1 MNPEKPFFMYDKDEE
16 ERFKLLKD
24 VDEIVNRK
32 TTPESRFL
40 KKFIFELINAAHEQK
55 TNSSNFNGKIELTN
69 VPKPLQI
76 PEFKSN
82 LAASSKQEMPENMSE
97 EDVKNLP
104 LLPITRILPI
114 LPKKDKETKITIK
127 KPQIEGDFPYLG
139 DRNMIEHE
147 HLKEQE
153 EGLIQRYIRDSQQ
166 QVYAP
171 KITPKFK
178 IKTWNDL
185 DLYMKTPRID
195 AIYCDGAGIP
205 VRVSYSGRMFKTET
219 IFKDNKEIE
228 EFIKKIFSDM
238 KIYETLEP
246 IINLK
251 LKNGFELHAIIGKG
265 NIKTRFILTRVGAS

>member
-1 MNPEKPFFMYDKDEE
+1 MNPEKPFFMFDKDEE

-24 VDEIVNRK
+24 VDEIVNKK

-40 KKFIFELINAAHEQK
+40 RQFIFELINAAHENK
-55 TNSSNFNGKIELTN
+55 TGSSNFNGKVELTS

-76 PEFKSN
+76 PEFKP
-82 LAASSKQEMPENMSE
+82 KQNTPENMSA

-104 LLPITRILPI
+104 LLPMTRILPL

-127 KPQIEGDFPYLG
+127 KPEIEGDFPYLG
-139 DRNMIEHE
+139 ERNMIEHD
-147 HLKEQE
+147 HLRDQE

-195 AIYCDGAGIP
+195 AIYCDGSGIP

-219 IFKDNKEIE
+219 MFKDNKEIE
-228 EFIKKIFSDM
+228 EFI
-238 KIYETLEP
+238 L
-246 IINLK
+246 
-251 LKNGFELHAIIGKG
+251 
-265 NIKTRFILTRVGAS
+265 